1 MRLFTWSE
9 RTISASQICRWH
21 HERYDGKGY
30 PDGLVGDEIPI
41 SAQVVALTDVYDA
54 LTSRRVYKEAVGV
67 FTEDPT
73 FDVVLMDIQMPI
85 MNGYEASRRIRELKD
100 GNKSQIPIVAMTA
113 NAFEEDKK
121 MALASGMN
129 DHVAKPIDMNVL
141 LPTIMKY
148 M

>member
-73 FDVVLMDIQMPI
+73 FDVVLMDIQMPV
-85 MNGYEASRRIRELKD
+85 MNGLEATKVIRGL
-100 GNKSQIPIVAMTA
+100 NVPSAQTVPIIAMTA
-113 NAFEEDKK
+113 NSFKED
-121 MALASGMN
+121 
-129 DHVAKPIDMNVL
+129 
-141 LPTIMKY
+141 T
-148 M
+148 